1 MCVFERVG
9 LTYCLQTVCCP
20 HCVSIVVATDG
31 TNTYIGTVDYESVEA
46 DGDAIDAAV
55 VTELVQ
61 LTGVADATTLA
72 NGNFLDFI
80 A

>member
-1 MCVFERVG
+1 M
-9 LTYCLQTVCCP
+9 
-20 HCVSIVVATDG
+20 IAWDDG
-31 TNTYIGTVDYESVEA
+31 TNTYIGTVDYEAVEA